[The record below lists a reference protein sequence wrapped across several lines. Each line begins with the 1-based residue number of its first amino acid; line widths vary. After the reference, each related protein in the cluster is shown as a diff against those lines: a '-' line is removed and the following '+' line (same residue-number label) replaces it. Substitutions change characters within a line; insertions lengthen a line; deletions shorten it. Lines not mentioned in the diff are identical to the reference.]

1 MIQFSSFAEFV
12 QMGNHGIYVWSAYG
26 VTLIVLAVNV
36 VAPVLRRRELMR
48 EIKRDLAREVSRNE
62 SSS

>member
-1 MIQFSSFAEFV
+1 MIQFSSFSEFV
-12 QMGNHGIYVWSAYG
+12 QMGAHGVYVWSAYG
-26 VTLIVLAVNV
+26 VTLIVLAFNV

-48 EIKRDLAREVSRNE
+48 ELKRDIAREAPRNE

>member
-12 QMGNHGIYVWSAYG
+12 QMGTHGIYVWSAYG

>member
-1 MIQFSSFAEFV
+1 MIQFSSFSEFV
-12 QMGNHGIYVWSAYG
+12 QMGTHGIYVWSAYG
-26 VTLIVLAVNV
+26 VTLIVLAFNV

-48 EIKRDLAREVSRNE
+48 ELKRDITREAPRNE